1 MIILIGGP
9 TASGKSEVALELCKL
24 LNGEIING
32 DAFQIYRHMDIGTA
46 KPSLKERE
54 EVKHHLFD
62 IRNPDETYNIKDYQ
76 KDARNVID
84 DILKR
89 GKLPIIVGGTGLYQ
103 LSLLYDYD
111 FKDEDEIN
119 LDDLAQLN
127 NHELHQYLKS
137 IDPKSSEKIHEN
149 NRKRVLRA
157 IAIYRS
163 TGETKSSLI
172 DKQSH
177 SLIYDD
183 VIMVGIDCNRDV
195 LYERINSR
203 VDDMVENG
211 LFQEVEAL
219 IKKYGT
225 NQRAFDAIGYKES
238 ISYLTKQCS
247 KEEAILEIKKH
258 TRNYAKRQVTFF
270 KNKFEMN
277 WFPSKEDI
285 KSYILERIEHG
296 K

>member
-119 LDDLAQLN
+119 LDDLEQLN

-137 IDPKSSEKIHEN
+137 IDPKSSGKIHEN

-203 VDDMVENG
+203 VDGMIENG

-258 TRNYAKRQVTFF
+258 TRNYAKRQMTFF